1 MQEMWVQSLD
11 REDPL
16 EKEMAIHSS
25 IPAWE
30 IPWTEEPG
38 GLQSMRSQKRQIRL
52 SNSNNDLWDLSS
64 PAMDWTPVPRTGR
77 RIHNPRPPGK
87 SQPRTFMCMVMPYP
101 QTGSLPLGGVVM
113 GTCTSCLAM
122 IRLMCPQW
130 GWPFQFPGSQ
140 VHRAVKAADMTTGS
154 SA

>member
-1 MQEMWVQSLD
+1 MQSLD

-64 PAMDWTPVPRTGR
+64 PAMD
-77 RIHNPRPPGK
+77 
-87 SQPRTFMCMVMPYP
+87 
-101 QTGSLPLGGVVM
+101 
-113 GTCTSCLAM
+113 
-122 IRLMCPQW
+122 
-130 GWPFQFPGSQ
+130 
-140 VHRAVKAADMTTGS
+140 
-154 SA
+154 